1 MPSYVHDYLLSLLQA
16 SIEHQLYKI
25 RASEI
30 AELAL
35 FTNNIL
41 NGGSANF
48 CLENGSKHSPDIQ
61 FATKQSRFP
70 SLVVEVAYSQSVK
83 ENRKSLPRL
92 AERYILQSSGNIKM
106 VIGITIEYNIHR
118 ETPFSFK
125 GNLSLWRP
133 SIVEDNGRLFLE
145 SGTIINDEVLDPD
158 NWFHWCLLK

>member
-1 MPSYVHDYLLSLLQA
+1 M
-16 SIEHQLYKI
+16 
-25 RASEI
+25 
-30 AELAL
+30 
-35 FTNNIL
+35 
-41 NGGSANF
+41 
-48 CLENGSKHSPDIQ
+48 
-61 FATKQSRFP
+61 
-70 SLVVEVAYSQSVK
+70 
-83 ENRKSLPRL
+83 PRL